1 MTHYRERLSPSW
13 WITLSVALLIPA
25 TSLIFLPVNLPLG
38 IAVGI
43 SLWAGSMAVLWFSSP
58 TVSVTDSHLSA
69 GSATIDHKFVS
80 GVEVFRKDQ
89 ATMQRGTKLDA
100 RAWLVI
106 RGWVDPVV
114 KVTLNDP
121 KDPTPYWLVSA
132 REPDKLA
139 AALAKR
145 TETT

>member
-13 WITLSVALLIPA
+13 WITLSVALVIPA

-43 SLWAGSMAVLWFSSP
+43 SLWAGSMAVLWFFSP

-69 GSATIDHKFVS
+69 GSATIAHTFVS
-80 GVEVFRKDQ
+80 GVEVFRKDE
-89 ATMQRGTKLDA
+89 ATVQRGTKLDA

-121 KDPTPYWLVSA
+121 RDPAPYWLVSS

-139 AALAKR
+139 AALTLRKR
-145 TETT
+145 TT